1 MCKILEVNSSN
12 YYSYQKRKVNKTQDP
27 DHDEIIEWIQDI
39 AKFSGYTYGERR
51 IKATLYALSFPMS
64 RYKVAK
70 LMKEAGVWVRSK
82 KKYKVTT
89 NSDHNQPV
97 FDNLLKREFDV
108 SQPDQAY
115 VADIT
120 YVWTQEGWLYL
131 AVVIDLYSRKV
142 VGWSIGS
149 RMKAQLVCDALTM
162 AIWQRRPNAGL
173 IVHTDRGSQYAS
185 KVYRNLLL
193 ANNIKGSMSRKGNC
207 WDNAV
212 VESFFGSLK
221 QERVQWKNYQTR
233 FEAQQDILNYIAMF
247 YNSHRLH
254 SYLGYKSPNDY
265 ESEMMKLKKVA

>member
-1 MCKILEVNSSN
+1 MCKVLEVNSSN
-12 YYSYQKRKVNKTQDP
+12 YYSHQKRKANKIDDP
-27 DHDEIIEWIQDI
+27 EHDDIIEWIQDI
-39 AKFSGYTYGERR
+39 AKFSGYTYGQRR
-51 IKATLYALSFPMS
+51 MKAVLDALSFPMS

-89 NSDHNQPV
+89 NSDHKQPV

-108 SQPDQAY
+108 VEPDLAY

-131 AVVIDLYSRKV
+131 AMVIDLYSRKV

-149 RMKAQLVCDALTM
+149 RIKAQLVCDALTM
-162 AIWQRRPNAGL
+162 AIWQRRPSEGL

-185 KVYRNLLL
+185 KAYRELLL
-193 ANNIKGSMSRKGNC
+193 TNSIKGSMSRKGDC

-221 QERVQWKNYQTR
+221 QEQVQWKNYQTI
-233 FEAQQDILNYIAMF
+233 FEAQQNISNYIVMF

-254 SYLGYKSPNDY
+254 FYLGYKSPNDY
-265 ESEMMKLKKVA
+265 ES